1 MSLRTRTI
9 AAFAAI
15 AALAASP
22 ATAQQSVADFYKGK
36 TVALLLGTGPGG
48 SYDLYA
54 RIFAEHLSR
63 HIPGNPSI
71 VIEHMPGAG
80 GVNAGNHLFG
90 PGPQDGTK
98 ILLSHAIIMAEVLTP
113 KAGVRFQ
120 SAKFNWIGTYDAI
133 AHTMAFWHEAPVKT
147 VADLKKVNIIVGSFA
162 KSHFTYQWPAM
173 MKDVLGLDF
182 KLITGYPTGSTNN
195 LAMERGEIHG
205 WAASWENLIGTRPQ
219 WIKEKKVTLLMQFL
233 LERKHQI
240 PDVPTL
246 LELAPPDKK
255 DIVEFMSAVDAVR
268 PRRGGR
274 TRRAGRARRR
284 AARRFRSDHQGPG
297 VRRDGA
303 EAAGRHRLARPRAHH
318 VAGQED
324 RRRLAGLDRAGEAVD
339 RTRGVGPGRYRSED
353 GAGHAG
359 YRARVG
365 ARRFCRSWVA
375 QPLTR
380 KPRPTS
386 TRARPSR
393 S

>member
-1 MSLRTRTI
+1 MPLRTRTL
-9 AAFAAI
+9 AAFAVI
-15 AALAASP
+15 ATLAASP
-22 ATAQQSVADFYKGK
+22 AAAQQSVADFYKGK

-54 RIFAEHLSR
+54 RIFAEHLPR

-133 AHTMAFWHEAPVKT
+133 AHTMAFWHESPVKT
-147 VADLKKVNIIVGSFA
+147 VADLKKGNIIVGSFA
-162 KSHFTYQWPAM
+162 KAHFTYQWPAM
-173 MKDVLGLDF
+173 MRDALGLDF

-255 DIVEFMSAVDAVR
+255 DMVEFMSAAT
-268 PRRGGR
+268 PFGRGVVV
-274 TRRAGRARRR
+274 
-284 AARRFRSDHQGPG
+284 GPG
-297 VRRDGA
+297 VPAERVAALRTAFAATIKDPAFIAMAQKRQVDIDWRDHEHTMSLVKKIVGA
-303 EAAGRHRLARPRAHH
+303 SPDLIAR
-318 VAGQED
+318 VKKSIGQE
-324 RRRLAGLDRAGEAVD
+324 E
-339 RTRGVGPGRYRSED
+339 
-353 GAGHAG
+353 
-359 YRARVG
+359 
-365 ARRFCRSWVA
+365 
-375 QPLTR
+375 
-380 KPRPTS
+380 
-386 TRARPSR
+386 
-393 S
+393 